1 MEDVKLTIA
10 GVKPNKAKWNV
21 IKNVDSSSGIV
32 SSSNRRSQRI
42 FDKSQRIF
50 DRSHRIFDRYYRIF
64 EHCSGSSLIRT
75 CPSDLPTRN
84 AASRLSSIL
93 PGALHSPAHAA
104 FVCVVTSS
112 APSHPCSDQVSFQ
125 P

>member
-50 DRSHRIFDRYYRIF
+50 DRSHRIF

-75 CPSDLPTRN
+75 CPSDLPARN